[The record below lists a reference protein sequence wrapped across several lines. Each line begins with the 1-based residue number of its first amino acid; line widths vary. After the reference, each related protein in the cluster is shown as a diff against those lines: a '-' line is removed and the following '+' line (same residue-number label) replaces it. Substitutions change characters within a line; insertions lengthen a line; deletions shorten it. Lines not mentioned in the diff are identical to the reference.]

1 MRRAMFAHLQKV
13 SLSFMDQS
21 HVGRIMSRLQGD
33 VNALQEFFETS
44 VAALGDLVL
53 LFGIIFVLFMMEW
66 KLALLTLLLMPL
78 LTGIRAIW
86 LPYATK
92 AFTRARAPSSIVNGP
107 PSEHRTLFRV
117 VRGAPA

>member
-53 LFGIIFVLFMMEW
+53 LFGIIFVLFLMEW
-66 KLALLTLLLMPL
+66 KLALLTLLVMPL
-78 LTGIRAIW
+78 LIGIRAIW
-86 LPYATK
+86 LPYANK
-92 AFTRARAPSSIVNGP
+92 AR
-107 PSEHRTLFRV
+107 SEERRV
-117 VRGAPA
+117 GTECVSPCRSRWSPYN